1 LGNFVRGLTLSVSG
15 FLGMSLCLNYASS
28 ASTPYLVSVGLV
40 SVFLGVVGFVLMVSG
55 MNRAMKSPVTDKTRD
70 VSDIPPVRLDR
81 QRIKE
86 DLDLGRLDEPTAKM

>member
-1 LGNFVRGLTLSVSG
+1 MGIIVRGLTLSLSG

-28 ASTPYLVSVGLV
+28 ASTPYLVPIGLA

-55 MNRAMKSPVTDKTRD
+55 MNRAMKSPVSGRPRD
-70 VSDIPPVRLDR
+70 ISDLSSVRLDR
-81 QRIKE
+81 QSIKE